1 MATRARML
9 SVLETPPRVSKIAS
23 RNPTSKKRKQRKPAV
38 PPIEQRKPAAPPTE
52 QRKPD
57 ALARS
62 MGERASTAK
71 SRASEDG
78 SFPIVGIGASAG
90 GLEALEQFLRPLP
103 DKSGMAFVVVQHLDP
118 THKGMMAELLQRA
131 TPMKV
136 SQVKDRQKVEPNRVY
151 VIPPNKDLSILHG
164 VLHLLA
170 PAAPRGLRLPIDFFF
185 RSLADDQKERSIG
198 VILSG
203 MGSDGTLGRE
213 GHQGAGGRGLRAG
226 ARLGQVRRHAPQR
239 HRRRARRRRGA
250 RRGAGR
256 EVARLSRARA
266 ARRGPTMRWRQDP
279 ERHREGLRSSCAT
292 RPATTSRSTRGAPC
306 TAASSGAWRCTSST
320 ASPATSDTCRRA
332 RRRRSSS
339 SRSCSSA

>member
-71 SRASEDG
+71 SRASEDR

-90 GLEALEQFLRPLP
+90 GLEAIDGLLRNLP
-103 DKSGMAFVVVQHLDP
+103 DTTGLAFIVIQHLDP
-118 THKGMMAELLQRA
+118 THKGMMVELLQRA

-136 SQVKDRQKVEPNRVY
+136 VQIRDRQRVEPNRVY
-151 VIPPNKDLSILHG
+151 VIPPNKDISILRG
-164 VLHLLA
+164 VLHLLE

-185 RSLADDQKERSIG
+185 RALAADQKSRSMG

-203 MGSDGTLGRE
+203 MGSDGTLGVAAIKK
-213 GHQGAGGRGLRAG
+213 QGERCSF
-226 ARLGQVRRHAPQR
+226 
-239 HRRRARRRRGA
+239 
-250 RRGAGR
+250 
-256 EVARLSRARA
+256 SR
-266 ARRGPTMRWRQDP
+266 PLQP
-279 ERHREGLRSSCAT
+279 
-292 RPATTSRSTRGAPC
+292 
-306 TAASSGAWRCTSST
+306 SST
-320 ASPATSDTCRRA
+320 PCPVV
-332 RRRRSSS
+332 
-339 SRSCSSA
+339 